1 MKSVTLRGGP
11 PVHPYVFSKRILS
24 ADRSVNDGD
33 LVEVKTREGRSV
45 GWAFAH
51 RGSMVALRMLTW
63 NPEDVPDELWLR
75 ERIKEAEGLRKDVL
89 ALPDVTNAWRIAHA
103 EGDGL
108 SGLVVDRYADTAVV
122 SLFSLGWHRRFT
134 EVERV
139 LREECGVE
147 DVVPRVDR
155 RTAEHEGF
163 DWPLRQDGEA
173 IEVHEHGVRFL
184 VNPHG
189 GHKTGFFLDQRDNR
203 QFIARIAKG
212 RTVFDGMT
220 YTGGFAIAAAKG
232 GAASVTA
239 MDLDEDA
246 VVQVGRNA
254 ERNGVDV
261 AFEHG
266 DVFNALRTMKEK
278 PASERPEVL
287 IVDPPKWAKER
298 AGLGTAMRRYADLN
312 RLALEAVR
320 PDGIVCTSS
329 CSGLVSEEAFLRMLQ
344 YASYDTKRALRLMHV
359 GGAGSDHPIAS
370 NFPESRYLKC
380 VILQVGPEGSGPGNE
395 EREDRGGERRG
406 TFRRDDRRDDRH
418 GGGYR
423 DDRGPRR
430 DDRGPRRD
438 DRRGGGGYGGR
449 RDDRGP
455 RRDDRGPRRDD
466 RGPRRDDRRGGGGYG
481 GPRRDDRGPRRDD
494 RGPRRDDRRG
504 GGGYGGRRDDR
515 GPRRDDSRGGGGY
528 GGRRDDRG
536 PRRDDRGPRRDDR
549 GPRRDDRGPRRDD
562 RGPRRDD
569 RGPRKGG
576 YGGRRPE

>member
-33 LVEVKTREGRSV
+33 LVEVKTREGRAV

-75 ERIKEAEGLRKDVL
+75 ERIKSAEAVRKDML
-89 ALPDVTNAWRIAHA
+89 DLPSVTNAWRIAHA

-108 SGLVVDRYADTAVV
+108 SGLVIDRYADTAVA
-122 SLFSLGWHRRFT
+122 SLFSLGWHRRFN
-134 EVERV
+134 ELERV
-139 LREECGVE
+139 LREECGVD

-163 DWPLRQDGEA
+163 DWPLRHGGET
-173 IEVHEHGVRFL
+173 IEVHEHGVHFL

-203 QFIARIAKG
+203 QLIARIAKG

-220 YTGGFAIAAAKG
+220 YTGGFALAAAVG
-232 GAASVTA
+232 GATAVTA
-239 MDLDEDA
+239 MDLDEEA
-246 VVQVGRNA
+246 VVQVGANAKRNK
-254 ERNGVDV
+254 VDV

-266 DVFNALRTMKEK
+266 DVFDALRVMKEK
-278 PASERPEVL
+278 PATERPEVL
-287 IVDPPKWAKER
+287 IVDPPKWAKDR
-298 AGLGTAMRRYADLN
+298 AGLGAAMRRYGDLN

-329 CSGLVSEEAFLRMLQ
+329 CSGLVSEEAFLQMLQ
-344 YASYDTKRALRLMHV
+344 YASYDTKRALRILHV
-359 GGAGSDHPIAS
+359 GGAGADHPVAA

-380 VILQVGPEGSGPGNE
+380 VILQVGDEGSGPGNE
-395 EREDRGGERRG
+395 ARED
-406 TFRRDDRRDDRH
+406 RDDRR
-418 GGGYR
+418 GGFRR

-430 DDRGPRRD
+430 DDRGPR
-438 DRRGGGGYGGR
+438 GPR

-466 RGPRRDDRRGGGGYG
+466 RGPRRDDR
-481 GPRRDDRGPRRDD
+481 GPRK
-494 RGPRRDDRRG
+494 
-504 GGGYGGRRDDR
+504 GGYGGRRDDR
-515 GPRRDDSRGGGGY
+515 GPRQGGY

-569 RGPRKGG
+569 RGPRRDDRGPRRDDRGPRRDDRGPKRGGGGG

>member
-11 PVHPYVFSKRILS
+11 PVHPYIFSKRILS

-33 LVEVKTREGRSV
+33 LVEIKTREGRSV
-45 GWAFAH
+45 GWGFAH

-63 NPEDVPDELWLR
+63 NPEEVPDELWLR
-75 ERIKEAEGLRKDVL
+75 ERLKSAEALRKDVL
-89 ALPDVTNAWRIAHA
+89 DLPSVTNAWRIAHA

-108 SGLVVDRYADTAVV
+108 SGLVIDRYADTAVV
-122 SLFSLGWHRRFT
+122 SLYSLGWHRRFT

-163 DWPLRQDGEA
+163 DWPLRQDGTS

-203 QFIARIAKG
+203 KLIAQIAKG
-212 RTVFDGMT
+212 RSVFDGMT
-220 YTGGFAIAAAKG
+220 YTGGFALAAAVG
-232 GAASVTA
+232 GASSVTA
-239 MDLDEDA
+239 MDLDEEA

-254 ERNGVDV
+254 DRNGVSV

-266 DVFNALRTMKEK
+266 DVFDALRTMKDK
-278 PASERPEVL
+278 PAAERPEVL

-298 AGLGTAMRRYADLN
+298 AGLSAAMRRYGDLN
-312 RLALEAVR
+312 RLALEAVK

-329 CSGLVSEEAFLRMLQ
+329 CSGLVSEEAFLQMLQ
-344 YASYDTKRALRLMHV
+344 YASYDTKRSLRLLHV
-359 GGAGSDHPIAS
+359 GGAGGDHPIAS

-380 VILQVGPEGSGPGNE
+380 VILQVGPEGSGPGGE
-395 EREDRGGERRG
+395 SREDRGERGERG
-406 TFRRDDRRDDRH
+406 GGFRRDDRGPRRDDR
-418 GGGYR
+418 GP
-423 DDRGPRR
+423 RGPRR

-438 DRRGGGGYGGR
+438 DRK
-449 RDDRGP
+449 
-455 RRDDRGPRRDD
+455 
-466 RGPRRDDRRGGGGYG
+466 GGYG

-494 RGPRRDDRRG
+494 RGPRRDDRK
-504 GGGYGGRRDDR
+504 GGYGGPRRDDR
-515 GPRRDDSRGGGGY
+515 GPRRDDRGP
-528 GGRRDDRG
+528 RRDDRKGGYGG

-562 RGPRRDD
+562 RGPK
-569 RGPRKGG
+569 RGGGG